1 MQWRLRHS
9 VDLPMRVLIP
19 NPLLSYTNQARAV
32 EAHGATLDELTRDL
46 DRQFPGI
53 RFRIIDEHQRVRRH
67 IKLFVNRDQADD
79 NLATPLEAGDEIMIV
94 AALSGG

>member
-1 MQWRLRHS
+1 
-9 VDLPMRVLIP
+9 MRVLIP
-19 NPLLSYTNQARAV
+19 NPLLSYTHDRRAV
-32 EAHGATLDELTRDL
+32 EAQGATLDELTRDL

-67 IKLFVNRDQADD
+67 IKLFVNRDQADGD
-79 NLATPLEAGDEIMIV
+79 LTTPLKAGDEIMIV

>member
-1 MQWRLRHS
+1 
-9 VDLPMRVLIP
+9 MRVLIP
-19 NPLLSYTNQARAV
+19 NPLLSYTHQARAV
-32 EAHGATLDELTRDL
+32 DAEGETLDELTRDL
-46 DRQFPGI
+46 DRKFPGI

-79 NLATPLEAGDEIMIV
+79 NLATRLKPGDEVMIV

>member
-1 MQWRLRHS
+1 
-9 VDLPMRVLIP
+9 MRVLIP

-32 EAHGATLDELTRDL
+32 EAQGATLDELTRDL
-46 DRQFPGI
+46 DRRYPGI

-67 IKLFVNRDQADD
+67 IKVFVNRDQADD
-79 NLATPLEAGDEIMIV
+79 DLGTPLQPGDEIMIV

>member
-1 MQWRLRHS
+1 MKVR
-9 VDLPMRVLIP
+9 IP
-19 NPLLSYTNQARAV
+19 NPLLSYTNQARIV
-32 EAHGATLDELTRDL
+32 EARGATLDDLTRDL

-67 IKLFVNRDQADD
+67 IKLFVNATQADD
-79 NLATPLEAGDEIMIV
+79 DLATPLADGDEVMIV

>member
-1 MQWRLRHS
+1 MKVR
-9 VDLPMRVLIP
+9 IP
-19 NPLLSYTNQARAV
+19 NPLLSYTNQARVVDAL
-32 EAHGATLDELTRDL
+32 GATLDEVTHDL

-67 IKLFVNRDQADD
+67 IKLFVNATQADD
-79 NLATPLEAGDEIMIV
+79 DLAMALADGDEVMIV

>member
-1 MQWRLRHS
+1 
-9 VDLPMRVLIP
+9 MRVLIP
-19 NPLLSYTNQARAV
+19 NPLLSYTRDQRAV
-32 EAHGATLDELTRDL
+32 EANGATLDELTRDL
-46 DRQFPGI
+46 DRQFPGL

-79 NLATPLEAGDEIMIV
+79 DLNTPLKASDEIMIV

>member
-1 MQWRLRHS
+1 
-9 VDLPMRVLIP
+9 MRVLIP
-19 NPLLSYTNQARAV
+19 NPLLSYTNQVRAV
-32 EAHGATLDELTRDL
+32 DAHGATLDQLTRDL
-46 DRQFPGI
+46 DRQYPGI

-79 NLATPLEAGDEIMIV
+79 NLAAPLQPDDEIMIV

>member
-1 MQWRLRHS
+1 MIGTRF
-9 VDLPMRVLIP
+9 
-19 NPLLSYTNQARAV
+19 NPLWAQRTA
-32 EAHGATLDELTRDL
+32 GATAAAVLSDL

-79 NLATPLEAGDEIMIV
+79 NLATPLAPGDEIMIV

>member
-1 MQWRLRHS
+1 
-9 VDLPMRVLIP
+9 MRVLIP

-32 EAHGATLDELTRDL
+32 EACGATLDELTRDL

-67 IKLFVNRDQADD
+67 IKMFVNRDQADD
-79 NLATPLEAGDEIMIV
+79 NLAAPLRESDEIMIV

>member
-1 MQWRLRHS
+1 
-9 VDLPMRVLIP
+9 MRVLIP

-32 EAHGATLDELTRDL
+32 EARGATLDELTRDL

-67 IKLFVNRDQADD
+67 IKMFVNRDQADD
-79 NLATPLEAGDEIMIV
+79 NLATPLNDTDEIMIV
-94 AALSGG
+94 AALTGG

>member
-1 MQWRLRHS
+1 
-9 VDLPMRVLIP
+9 MRVLIP
-19 NPLLSYTNQARAV
+19 TPLLSYTRQAQAV
-32 EAHGATLDELTRDL
+32 EAEGATLDALTRDL
-46 DRQFPGI
+46 DRRYPGI

-79 NLATPLEAGDEIMIV
+79 DLNTPLRPGDEIMIV

>member
-1 MQWRLRHS
+1 MA
-9 VDLPMRVLIP
+9 MRVLIP
-19 NPLLSYTNQARAV
+19 NPLLSYTNQSRAV
-32 EAHGATLDELTRDL
+32 EAQGATLEQLMRDL

-67 IKLFVNRDQADD
+67 IKLFVNRDQADGD
-79 NLATPLEAGDEIMIV
+79 LATPLKPGDEIMIV

>member
-1 MQWRLRHS
+1 
-9 VDLPMRVLIP
+9 MRVLIP
-19 NPLLSYTNQARAV
+19 NPLLSYTHQARAV
-32 EAHGATLDELTRDL
+32 EAQGATLDDLTRDL

-79 NLATPLEAGDEIMIV
+79 NLATPLSPGDEIMIV

>member
-1 MQWRLRHS
+1 
-9 VDLPMRVLIP
+9 MRVLIP
-19 NPLLSYTNQARAV
+19 NPLLSYTHDRRAV
-32 EAHGATLDELTRDL
+32 EASGATLDEVTRDL

-79 NLATPLEAGDEIMIV
+79 NLATPLKPGDEIMIV

>member
-1 MQWRLRHS
+1 
-9 VDLPMRVLIP
+9 MRVLIP
-19 NPLLSYTNQARAV
+19 NPLLSYTHDRRAV
-32 EAHGATLDELTRDL
+32 EASGETLDEITRDL

-79 NLATPLEAGDEIMIV
+79 DLTTPLQAGDEIMIV

>member
-1 MQWRLRHS
+1 
-9 VDLPMRVLIP
+9 MRVLIP
-19 NPLLSYTNQARAV
+19 NPLLSYTHQARAV
-32 EAHGATLDELTRDL
+32 EAEGDTLDALTRDL

-79 NLATPLEAGDEIMIV
+79 DLGTKLRPGDEIMIV

>member
-1 MQWRLRHS
+1 MKVR
-9 VDLPMRVLIP
+9 IP
-19 NPLLSYTNQARAV
+19 NPLLSYTNQARVV
-32 EAHGATLDELTRDL
+32 EALGATLDEVTRDL

-67 IKLFVNRDQADD
+67 IKLFVNATQADD
-79 NLATPLEAGDEIMIV
+79 DLAMPLADGDEVMIV

>member
-1 MQWRLRHS
+1 MKVR
-9 VDLPMRVLIP
+9 IP
-19 NPLLSYTNQARAV
+19 NPLLSYTNQARTVDA
-32 EAHGATLDELTRDL
+32 EGATLDALTRDL
-46 DRQFPGI
+46 DRQYPGI

-79 NLATPLEAGDEIMIV
+79 DLATPLGPGDEVMIV

>member
-1 MQWRLRHS
+1 
-9 VDLPMRVLIP
+9 MRVLIP
-19 NPLLSYTNQARAV
+19 NPLLSYTGQAREV
-32 EAHGATLDELTRDL
+32 EADGATLDQLTHDL
-46 DRQFPGI
+46 DRRYPGI

-79 NLATPLEAGDEIMIV
+79 NLATPLKAGDEIMIV

>member
-1 MQWRLRHS
+1 
-9 VDLPMRVLIP
+9 MRVLIP

-32 EAHGATLDELTRDL
+32 EARGATLDELTRDL

-53 RFRIIDEHQRVRRH
+53 RFRIIDEQQRVRRH

-79 NLATPLEAGDEIMIV
+79 NLATCLQPGDEVMIV

>member
-1 MQWRLRHS
+1 
-9 VDLPMRVLIP
+9 MRVLIP
-19 NPLLSYTNQARAV
+19 NPLLSYTHDRRAV
-32 EAHGATLDELTRDL
+32 EACGTTLDELTRDL

-67 IKLFVNRDQADD
+67 IKLFVNRDQADHD
-79 NLATPLEAGDEIMIV
+79 LSTPVGPGDEIMIV

>member
-1 MQWRLRHS
+1 MKVR
-9 VDLPMRVLIP
+9 IP
-19 NPLLSYTNQARAV
+19 NPLLSYTQQARTVDAD
-32 EAHGATLDELTRDL
+32 GATLEALTRDL
-46 DRQFPGI
+46 DRRYPGI

-79 NLATPLEAGDEIMIV
+79 DLSRPLEPGDEVMIV

>member
-1 MQWRLRHS
+1 
-9 VDLPMRVLIP
+9 MRVLIP

-32 EAHGATLDELTRDL
+32 EARGATLDELTRDL
-46 DRQFPGI
+46 DRQFPGL

-79 NLATPLEAGDEIMIV
+79 NLATPIAPGDEIMIV

>member
-1 MQWRLRHS
+1 
-9 VDLPMRVLIP
+9 MRVLIP
-19 NPLLSYTNQARAV
+19 NPLLSYTNQARVV
-32 EAHGATLDELTRDL
+32 EARGATLDELTHDL
-46 DRQFPGI
+46 EQQFPGL

-79 NLATPLEAGDEIMIV
+79 NLATPLAPGDEIMIV

>member
-1 MQWRLRHS
+1 MKVR
-9 VDLPMRVLIP
+9 IP
-19 NPLLSYTNQARAV
+19 NPLLSYTNQARVVDAL
-32 EAHGATLDELTRDL
+32 GATLDEVTRDL

-67 IKLFVNRDQADD
+67 IKLFVNATQADD
-79 NLATPLEAGDEIMIV
+79 DLAMPLAEGDEVMIV

>member
-1 MQWRLRHS
+1 
-9 VDLPMRVLIP
+9 MRVLIP

-32 EAHGATLDELTRDL
+32 DANGQTLDELTRDL

-79 NLATPLEAGDEIMIV
+79 DLGTALKPGDEIMIV